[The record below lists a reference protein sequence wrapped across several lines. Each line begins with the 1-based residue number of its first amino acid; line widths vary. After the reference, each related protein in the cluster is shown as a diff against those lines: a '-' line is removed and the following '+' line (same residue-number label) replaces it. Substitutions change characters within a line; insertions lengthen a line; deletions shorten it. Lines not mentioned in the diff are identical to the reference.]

1 MECVITDLKMP
12 GMDGITL
19 LAEIKKAQP
28 RTAVIVLTAFATI
41 ETAVE
46 ATRKG
51 AFDYVTKPFRQ
62 ERILITVDK
71 AMGWQA
77 MVQENLALRQALAEK
92 DGFASLVGA
101 SPVMRGIFERIRQVA
116 PTLGTVLITGP
127 SGTGKELVARAIHQH
142 SPRRPNKL
150 VTVNCTAI
158 PPDVLESELF
168 GHVKGAFTGAWKEKK
183 GLVEEAHE
191 GTLFLDEIGDL
202 SPHLQTKLLRLLQEG
217 EYKPVGSVVTKKA
230 DLRFV
235 AATNHDLKADIRD
248 KRFREDLYYRLNV
261 IQFELPP
268 LNERKEDIV
277 LLARHFLNKFAAI
290 NQKPVTDIA
299 PEAMQALLA
308 YDFPGNVRELE
319 NIIER
324 GVIFCRDRSL
334 TLADLQLDAHP
345 VATALIS
352 RGGLL
357 RDPLP
362 GGQGPRHPTLP
373 PPVHPQAARAARRQH
388 QPGGRSGRDPA
399 PVPAPAD
406 EGGRGRG
413 HGLQVKAVPKARLSA
428 CGGLRFIR
436 PPQADCR
443 VLSVRLAPRD
453 SRALNPSFGRSLPT
467 FEIQLPLT
475 PEHRKSSDLAR
486 SGFITPSDARV
497 RRCRPLVNAHNPLRL
512 LRFPNRPAP
521 CSQAGYRVMKPL
533 LIVTKYFLVGV
544 ASSHDNVAARCR
556 SLRNKPSPANLER
569 VCFFS
574 DQEPFEPSAAPV

>member
-1 MECVITDLKMP
+1 MPGRILIVDDEKDMLALLRRMITEDRDYAVATECDPVKALERFREDPVECVITDLKMP

-19 LAEIKKAQP
+19 LTEIKKAQP

-101 SPVMRGIFERIRQVA
+101 SPVMRAIFERIRQVA
-116 PTLGTVLITGP
+116 PTQGTVLITGP

-324 GVIFCRDRSL
+324 GVIFSRDPSL

-345 VATALIS
+345 VATALIAGEDFS
-352 RGGLL
+352 ETPFREAKDRAIQHFHHQYIRGLL
-357 RDPLP
+357 EQH
-362 GGQGPRHPTLP
+362 GGNIS
-373 PPVHPQAARAARRQH
+373 RAAEAAGIQRQYLH
-388 QPGGRSGRDPA
+388 
-399 PVPAPAD
+399 
-406 EGGRGRG
+406 
-413 HGLQVKAVPKARLSA
+413 RLMK
-428 CGGLRFIR
+428 
-436 PPQADCR
+436 
-443 VLSVRLAPRD
+443 
-453 SRALNPSFGRSLPT
+453 
-467 FEIQLPLT
+467 E
-475 PEHRKSSDLAR
+475 
-486 SGFITPSDARV
+486 
-497 RRCRPLVNAHNPLRL
+497 
-512 LRFPNRPAP
+512 
-521 CSQAGYRVMKPL
+521 AGVEATDFK
-533 LIVTKYFLVGV
+533 
-544 ASSHDNVAARCR
+544 
-556 SLRNKPSPANLER
+556 
-569 VCFFS
+569 
-574 DQEPFEPSAAPV
+574 